1 MFSKKILQ
9 GVLLIF
15 IILVLIS
22 VLVLLFINKDLDV
35 KAELKENSLELKI
48 TNTQNHIITNIFVTL
63 NGKNG
68 EVFSLYPGEEKIIN
82 IILAKGKNI
91 LEVNAA
97 GVQKFYKEIDL
108 KDFKGFDYLNFN
120 ISYKELKK
128 DISTEIVLS
137 ICNTGNDIG
146 LTAEIYKNSAFEIT
160 NTEKTKIV
168 EKDKCEKFL
177 FIIIPKLQGTNKIF
191 FHIFNE
197 ANSIDEEINFDL
209 KVS

>member
-9 GVLLIF
+9 GALLIF
-15 IILVLIS
+15 LILVLVS

-35 KAELKENSLELKI
+35 KAELKEDSLELKM

-63 NGKNG
+63 NGEKG
-68 EVFSLYPGEEKIIN
+68 ENFSLNPGEQKTVN
-82 IILAKGKNI
+82 ITLAKGKNI

-97 GVQKFYKEIDL
+97 GVQKFYKEVDL
-108 KDFKGFDYLNFN
+108 KDFKGFNYLNFN

-128 DISTEIVLS
+128 DISTEIMLS
-137 ICNTGNDIG
+137 ICNTGDDIG
-146 LTAEIYKNSAFEIT
+146 LTTEVYKNEGFEI
-160 NTEKTKIV
+160 NDTEKTKII
-168 EKDKCEKFL
+168 EKDKCEDFS

-197 ANSIDEEINFDL
+197 ANNIDEEINFDL